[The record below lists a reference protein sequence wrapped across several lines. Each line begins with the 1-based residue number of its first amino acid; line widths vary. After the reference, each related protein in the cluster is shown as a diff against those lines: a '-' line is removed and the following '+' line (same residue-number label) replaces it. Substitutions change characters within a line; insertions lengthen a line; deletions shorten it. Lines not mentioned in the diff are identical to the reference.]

1 MTHQE
6 FKSRFLP
13 YYKKLYRLAF
23 RYLGNECDAED
34 MVQNAYLKLWEKQE
48 FLDGLDSDEAYAV
61 TLLKHLCLDKLRSS
75 TPPTDNES
83 ALVNEIE
90 PAPPPDRAME
100 QREDMKRLL
109 RLIAELPE
117 NQRQVLLLRHFEEKS
132 NAEIE
137 QETGLSNANIRV
149 LLSRARKTVKEL
161 FTSKI

>member
-1 MTHQE
+1 
-6 FKSRFLP
+6 
-13 YYKKLYRLAF
+13 
-23 RYLGNECDAED
+23 
-34 MVQNAYLKLWEKQE
+34 
-48 FLDGLDSDEAYAV
+48 
-61 TLLKHLCLDKLRSS
+61 
-75 TPPTDNES
+75 
-83 ALVNEIE
+83 
-90 PAPPPDRAME
+90 ME

>member
-6 FKSRFLP
+6 FKTRFLP
-13 YYKKLYRLAF
+13 YYQKLYRLAF
-23 RYLGNECDAED
+23 RYQGNECDAED

-109 RLIAELPE
+109 HLIADLPE
-117 NQRQVLLLRHFEEKS
+117 PQRKVLLLRHFEEKS

-149 LLSRARKTVKEL
+149 LLSRARKTIKEL
-161 FTSKI
+161 FTPKI